1 LVCFAEQAG
10 LYISE
15 AIHKAKIEV
24 TEDGTKASGAT
35 GKSYAQVLLYTP
47 GACHYSNNCSSQ
59 ICFTKACQHL
69 EAHPLQVQTFI
80 FNISISPL

>member
-1 LVCFAEQAG
+1 MFKVRFKKPLLILTWWFLFFSPEQAG

-35 GKSYAQVLLYTP
+35 GKS
-47 GACHYSNNCSSQ
+47 H
-59 ICFTKACQHL
+59 I
-69 EAHPLQVQTFI
+69 
-80 FNISISPL
+80 

>member
-1 LVCFAEQAG
+1 MFKVRFKKPLLILTWCLFFFFSPEQAG

-35 GKSYAQVLLYTP
+35 GKS
-47 GACHYSNNCSSQ
+47 HIQ
-59 ICFTKACQHL
+59 I
-69 EAHPLQVQTFI
+69 
-80 FNISISPL
+80 

>member
-1 LVCFAEQAG
+1 MFKVRFKKPLLILTWWFLFFSPEQAG

-35 GKSYAQVLLYTP
+35 GKS
-47 GACHYSNNCSSQ
+47 HIQ
-59 ICFTKACQHL
+59 I
-69 EAHPLQVQTFI
+69 
-80 FNISISPL
+80 

>member
-1 LVCFAEQAG
+1 MFKVRFKKPLLILTWCFFFFSPEQAG

-35 GKSYAQVLLYTP
+35 GKS
-47 GACHYSNNCSSQ
+47 HIQ
-59 ICFTKACQHL
+59 I
-69 EAHPLQVQTFI
+69 
-80 FNISISPL
+80 